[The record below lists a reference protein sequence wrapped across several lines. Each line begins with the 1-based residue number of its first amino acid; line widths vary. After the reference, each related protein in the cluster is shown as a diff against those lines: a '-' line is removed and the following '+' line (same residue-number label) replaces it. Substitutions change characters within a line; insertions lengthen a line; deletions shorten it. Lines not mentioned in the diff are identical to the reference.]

1 MTWSREMDP
10 KYYFLGLILAGTLF
24 EIAGDFFF
32 KKWSME
38 NKTMILV
45 LGLGLYFIGTIFWA
59 FSLKF
64 GELSRAIS
72 IFTVLNL
79 IGVILMG
86 FFLFQED
93 VSSIQKMG
101 MGFGILSVILMEFF

>member
-1 MTWSREMDP
+1 MSDGMDP
-10 KYYFLGLILAGTLF
+10 KYYFVGLILLGTLF

-32 KKWSME
+32 KKWSIE
-38 NKTMILV
+38 NKTLILV

-86 FFLFQED
+86 FFLFHED
-93 VSSIQKMG
+93 VSFIQKIG
-101 MGFGILSVILMEFF
+101 MGLGILSVILLEFF